1 MAKVRGRMRG
11 SGEGKTLS
19 LRLRTPRGSS
29 STSPRG
35 SSPTPSPG
43 GMHVPMEPD
52 EVAATLKGL
61 LGARRTRRSGIDLA

>member
-1 MAKVRGRMRG
+1 MAKVRGRMQG

-19 LRLRTPRGSS
+19 LRLRAPRGSS
-29 STSPRG
+29 S
-35 SSPTPSPG
+35 TPSPG

-61 LGARRTRRSGIDLA
+61 LGARRTRRSRRGSGVDLA

>member
-19 LRLRTPRGSS
+19 LRLRT
-29 STSPRG
+29 PRG